1 MMGDLVYWLAI
12 IAVILAALNLVATF
26 SSTTIRATITDKKMD
41 ETPSNERLKELVTS
55 ICEEQDK
62 LMRVKGM
69 SREMNASIAAKLEPL
84 KTPIYVLRQILGY
97 ADFPQSRMQ
106 AYWLASFKTSPTDFL
121 SECIVQIKNGDIPV
135 DDLNLRCYLIDFYSE
150 MITASE

>member
-1 MMGDLVYWLAI
+1 
-12 IAVILAALNLVATF
+12 
-26 SSTTIRATITDKKMD
+26 MD

-69 SREMNASIAAKLEPL
+69 SKEMNASIAAKQEPL

-97 ADFPQSRMQ
+97 ADFPRSRVQ
-106 AYWLASFKTSPTDFL
+106 AYWVASFKTSPTDFL
-121 SECIVQIKNGDIPV
+121 SDCIVQIKNGDIPV
-135 DDLNLRCYLIDFYSE
+135 DDLNLRCTLIDFYSE
-150 MITASE
+150 LNNAYES

>member
-1 MMGDLVYWLAI
+1 
-12 IAVILAALNLVATF
+12 
-26 SSTTIRATITDKKMD
+26 MD

-69 SREMNASIAAKLEPL
+69 SREMNTSIAAKLEPL
-84 KTPIYVLRQILGY
+84 KTPIYILRQMLGY
-97 ADFPQSRMQ
+97 ADFPKGRVQ
-106 AYWLASFKTSPTDFL
+106 AYWLASFKTSSPDFL

-135 DDLNLRCYLIDFYSE
+135 DNVDLRRSLIELYSE
-150 MITASE
+150 MITVYEQ